1 MDGLPITPGCLFPWG
16 LETDDGKSIQDTG
29 AQRCIRASQFKAM
42 KRPLSPVSE
51 EPAPIPPGSSSNDE
65 RRAMVT
71 EAMLAL
77 RMTAVTTDA
86 SIDAINTH
94 P

>member
-1 MDGLPITPGCLFPWG
+1 MRDLPPSHP
-16 LETDDGKSIQDTG
+16 D
-29 AQRCIRASQFKAM
+29 
-42 KRPLSPVSE
+42 P
-51 EPAPIPPGSSSNDE
+51 SSTDE
-65 RRAMVT
+65 RQAVGT
-71 EAMLAL
+71 AAMLAL